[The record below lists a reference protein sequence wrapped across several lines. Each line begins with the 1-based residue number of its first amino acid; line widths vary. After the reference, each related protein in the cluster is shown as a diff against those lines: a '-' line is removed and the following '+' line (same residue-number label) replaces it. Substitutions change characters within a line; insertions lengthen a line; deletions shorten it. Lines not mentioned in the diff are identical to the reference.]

1 MTRPVETQ
9 YIASLQVSSLGRRSM
24 LQYWRDQRS
33 VYIGNRLSFFDERTV
48 AVDETA
54 AATASDVELVALL
67 REQPAAGIA
76 ALYDRYGRLI
86 FSMALRVVQD
96 RGAAEEI
103 TQDVFLRCW
112 RSLDR
117 YQASQGSLASWKLSI
132 THNRAID
139 ELRSRRGKDTRRE
152 ISDDILQ
159 PQAAIDPRFE
169 EALLRGE
176 IQQALQ
182 MLPVAQRDVIEL
194 VFWNGLTR
202 REIAER
208 LSLPLGTVHTRL
220 RLGMDKLRE
229 SLRQLFNEE

>member
-1 MTRPVETQ
+1 M
-9 YIASLQVSSLGRRSM
+9 
-24 LQYWRDQRS
+24 
-33 VYIGNRLSFFDERTV
+33 
-48 AVDETA
+48 AVDEATA
-54 AATASDVELVALL
+54 AVTASDVELVALL

-103 TQDVFLRCW
+103 TQDVFMRCW
-112 RSLDR
+112 RNLDR
-117 YQASQGSLASWKLSI
+117 YQPSQGSLASWMLSI

-159 PQAAIDPRFE
+159 PQAAIDPGFE

-194 VFWNGLTR
+194 VFWSGLTR

-229 SLRQLFNEE
+229 SLRQLLEE

>member
-1 MTRPVETQ
+1 M
-9 YIASLQVSSLGRRSM
+9 
-24 LQYWRDQRS
+24 
-33 VYIGNRLSFFDERTV
+33 DELTT
-48 AVDETA
+48 AV
-54 AATASDVELVALL
+54 TASDVELVALL

-103 TQDVFLRCW
+103 TQDVFMRCW
-112 RSLDR
+112 RNLDR
-117 YQASQGSLASWKLSI
+117 YQPSQGSLAAWMLSI

-139 ELRSRRGKDTRRE
+139 ELRSRRGKDMRRE

-159 PQAAIDPRFE
+159 PQAAIDPGFE

-182 MLPVAQRDVIEL
+182 ILPVAQRDVIEL
-194 VFWNGLTR
+194 VFWSGLTR
-202 REIAER
+202 REI
-208 LSLPLGTVHTRL
+208 HTRL

>member
-1 MTRPVETQ
+1 M
-9 YIASLQVSSLGRRSM
+9 
-24 LQYWRDQRS
+24 
-33 VYIGNRLSFFDERTV
+33 DE
-48 AVDETA
+48 ATA
-54 AATASDVELVALL
+54 AVTASDVELVALL

-103 TQDVFLRCW
+103 TQDVFMRCW

-117 YQASQGSLASWKLSI
+117 YQPSQGSLASWMLSI

-139 ELRSRRGKDTRRE
+139 ELRSRRGKDARRE

-159 PQAAIDPRFE
+159 PQAMIDPGFE

-182 MLPVAQRDVIEL
+182 ILPVAQRDVIEL
-194 VFWNGLTR
+194 VFWSGLTR

-229 SLRQLFNEE
+229 ALRQFMTEE

>member
-1 MTRPVETQ
+1 MSAVNPYAFVIRVGPPGEG
-9 YIASLQVSSLGRRSM
+9 AS
-24 LQYWRDQRS
+24 
-33 VYIGNRLSFFDERTV
+33 N
-48 AVDETA
+48 VDEVTA
-54 AATASDVELVALL
+54 ATTASDSDLVALL
-67 REQPAAGIA
+67 RDQPAAGIA

-117 YQASQGSLASWKLSI
+117 YQPSQGSLASWLLSI

-139 ELRSRRGKDTRRE
+139 ELRSRRGKNSRRE
-152 ISDDILQ
+152 ISDDALQ
-159 PQAAIDPRFE
+159 PQAALDAGFD

-182 MLPVAQRDVIEL
+182 TLPAPQRDVIEL
-194 VFWNGLTR
+194 VFWGGLTR

-229 SLRQLFNEE
+229 GLRQLFEEE

>member
-1 MTRPVETQ
+1 V
-9 YIASLQVSSLGRRSM
+9 AL
-24 LQYWRDQRS
+24 
-33 VYIGNRLSFFDERTV
+33 DEV
-48 AVDETA
+48 TA
-54 AATASDVELVALL
+54 TATASEIELVALL

-117 YQASQGSLASWKLSI
+117 YQPSQGSLASWLLSI

-139 ELRSRRGKDTRRE
+139 ELRSRRGKDSRRE
-152 ISDDILQ
+152 ISDEVLQ
-159 PQAAIDPRFE
+159 PQSAVDPGFD

-176 IQQALQ
+176 IQKALQ
-182 MLPVAQRDVIEL
+182 ILPVAQRDVIEL

-202 REIAER
+202 REIAEQ

-229 SLRQLFNEE
+229 TLRRLFDEE

>member
-1 MTRPVETQ
+1 
-9 YIASLQVSSLGRRSM
+9 
-24 LQYWRDQRS
+24 
-33 VYIGNRLSFFDERTV
+33 
-48 AVDETA
+48 VDEVTA
-54 AATASDVELVALL
+54 AATASDSDLVALL
-67 REQPAAGIA
+67 RDKPAAGIA

-112 RSLDR
+112 RNLDR
-117 YQASQGSLASWKLSI
+117 YQPSQGSLASWLLSI

-139 ELRSRRGKDTRRE
+139 ELRSRRGKNSRRE
-152 ISDDILQ
+152 ISEEALQ
-159 PQAAIDPRFE
+159 PQAAIESGFD

-182 MLPVAQRDVIEL
+182 QLPVAQRDVIEL
-194 VFWNGLTR
+194 VFWGGLTR

-208 LSLPLGTVHTRL
+208 LNLPLGTVHTRL

-229 SLRQLFNEE
+229 GLRQLFDEE

>member
-1 MTRPVETQ
+1 V
-9 YIASLQVSSLGRRSM
+9 AL
-24 LQYWRDQRS
+24 
-33 VYIGNRLSFFDERTV
+33 DE
-48 AVDETA
+48 ATA
-54 AATASDVELVALL
+54 AVTSDAELVALL
-67 REQPAAGIA
+67 RDQPAVGIA

-103 TQDVFLRCW
+103 AQDVFLRCW

-117 YQASQGSLASWKLSI
+117 YQPSQGSLASWLLSI

-139 ELRSRRGKDTRRE
+139 ELRSRRGKDSRRE
-152 ISDDILQ
+152 ISDEVLQ
-159 PQAAIDPRFE
+159 PRATVDPGFD

-176 IQQALQ
+176 IQKALQ
-182 MLPVAQRDVIEL
+182 ILPVAQRDVIEL

-202 REIAER
+202 REIAEQ

-229 SLRQLFNEE
+229 TLRQLFDEE